1 MAIAIDRDAARNLSS
16 RFDEALDLVRNE
28 FHGLDRDQ
36 QYHNAFA
43 RLLKPDPLDRV
54 MMMGTDQRDLFV
66 PELRAAISR
75 SLPRAGHILDIG
87 AGNGQTFELI
97 ADTVPNET
105 TVSFIEPNIH
115 YVNDYRA
122 MLGRLPHL
130 KSGDSITAGFEGVD
144 ALAHRSGFNL
154 PSDQSVDLVM
164 ALQMIFFLEDLPTS
178 FTRMARFLRP
188 GGELFVVFA
197 DEIDGYTG
205 VALRAFI
212 AEGGDI
218 GNNEQHLAAIAE
230 RRRLFAG
237 PELCGEG
244 ALLPILREKI
254 PSSEFTLAT
263 VRQPTRLYG
272 HSLAD
277 LIAMANIALLS
288 SVADL
293 SKYEA
298 ACRVLRND
306 PESVDL
312 RIEEDGPRKGMWS
325 ILQPQLVSVVRRLR

>member
-1 MAIAIDRDAARNLSS
+1 MAIAINRAAARNLRS

-43 RLLKPDPLDRV
+43 RLLKLDPLDRV
-54 MMMGTDQRDLFV
+54 LMMGTDQRDQFV

-105 TVSFIEPNIH
+105 TVSFIEPNAH
-115 YVNDYRA
+115 YVDDYRA
-122 MLGRLPHL
+122 MLRRLPNL
-130 KSGDSITAGFEGVD
+130 KSGCSVATGFEGIDGVVP
-144 ALAHRSGFNL
+144 RSGIDL
-154 PSDQSVDLVM
+154 PSDQSIDLVM

-197 DEIDGYTG
+197 DETDGYTG
-205 VALRAFI
+205 VALRAYI
-212 AEGGDI
+212 AEGGHV

-230 RRRLFAG
+230 RRRLFS
-237 PELCGEG
+237 G
-244 ALLPILREKI
+244 AALGGNSAILSILRERL
-254 PSSEFTLAT
+254 PDCDFSLTT
-263 VRQPTRLYG
+263 MRQPTRLYG
-272 HSLAD
+272 HSISD
-277 LIAMANIALLS
+277 LIAMANIAILS
-288 SVADL
+288 SVTDL
-293 SKYEA
+293 SKFDA
-298 ACRVLRND
+298 ASRVLQTD

-312 RIEEDGPRKGMWS
+312 RIEQDGPRQGMWS
-325 ILQPQLVSVVRRLR
+325 VLQPQLVAVVRRLR